1 MIFIAKQVKDKI
13 FIRDIKI
20 KLEEI
25 NSQFRNKKELSTSIR
40 TQSKKITQSHRVIF
54 FAYISPIIQVTICVI
69 LNIKGRG

>member
-25 NSQFRNKKELSTSIR
+25 NSQFRNKKNY
-40 TQSKKITQSHRVIF
+40 QP
-54 FAYISPIIQVTICVI
+54 AYAHKV
-69 LNIKGRG
+69 KR